1 MEGVRPS
8 ERKPRTHTHT
18 HTHTRAHTHMHT
30 HTHTQMKVRDCRL
43 SGHAV
48 DWDTW
53 KSHNKDIVL
62 WCLWVLTG
70 RLCDVLEFCDFPR
83 HVKNRPH
90 TQCPLGLGGMPWT
103 DSCNR
108 ISFFSVISQGGYHSH
123 CSMRGKLSDKS
134 IYSWSHSQLVSDTH
148 ANQQIP
154 NCFLQFISHY
164 HSIKNRLIA
173 YCVCVC

>member
-1 MEGVRPS
+1 
-8 ERKPRTHTHT
+8 
-18 HTHTRAHTHMHT
+18 
-30 HTHTQMKVRDCRL
+30 MKVRDCRL

-134 IYSWSHSQLVSDTH
+134 IYSWSHVDWRADSLRSAQ
-148 ANQQIP
+148 
-154 NCFLQFISHY
+154 
-164 HSIKNRLIA
+164 
-173 YCVCVC
+173 VCVVPVCVTCISGVSRASVGCLGHSRLALLPDGADCLVQGSNVLT